1 MGGEAEELA
10 GGAGG
15 RGAWVGGHCRGG
27 LGGLEGGGVV
37 MRGRLGEGGWRT
49 RRSWWAIDYKGDA

>member
-15 RGAWVGGHCRGG
+15 GGGGAWVGGHCRGG
-27 LGGLEGGGVV
+27 LGGLEGGEVV
-37 MRGRLGEGGWRT
+37 MRGRLGEGGWR
-49 RRSWWAIDYKGDA
+49 SWWAIDYKGDA